1 MQPPLHRCP
10 PGLVPYVP
18 SRDDD
23 DKDDDEG
30 ERLLVCRPEAQVVG
44 GTRELRRVLTRCTIT
59 ARGREGIDA
68 ANLAV
73 ADALYEVGK
82 AHLRGE
88 RADEA
93 ERVFAKCATFVPDPG
108 RYRNLE
114 AYRGRCRAHRQLVA
128 EGLVDVGPGA
138 REACRLLREALPDAD
153 EAVVRAYAVRM
164 HELGYDARGALR
176 GLPADALRELLVAK
190 CGLRE
195 GHARVVAGLYG
206 APPAPTASPVARVC
220 DGLARVLRSLLPKRL
235 DDALCGCVREAAGG
249 EKEEEQGGEDAS
261 CG

>member
-1 MQPPLHRCP
+1 MQPQPLHRCP

-23 DKDDDEG
+23 DKDDKDDGED
-30 ERLLVCRPEAQVVG
+30 ERLLVRRPEAQGMG

-73 ADALYEVGK
+73 ADALYEMGK
-82 AHLRGE
+82 AHLRRE

-164 HELGYDARGALR
+164 HDLGYDAR
-176 GLPADALRELLVAK
+176 
-190 CGLRE
+190 
-195 GHARVVAGLYG
+195 AR
-206 APPAPTASPVARVC
+206 
-220 DGLARVLRSLLPKRL
+220 
-235 DDALCGCVREAAGG
+235 
-249 EKEEEQGGEDAS
+249 
-261 CG
+261 

>member
-1 MQPPLHRCP
+1 M
-10 PGLVPYVP
+10 
-18 SRDDD
+18 
-23 DKDDDEG
+23 
-30 ERLLVCRPEAQVVG
+30 
-44 GTRELRRVLTRCTIT
+44 RRVLTRCTIT

-73 ADALYEVGK
+73 ADALYEMGK
-82 AHLRGE
+82 AHLRRE

-164 HELGYDARGALR
+164 HDLGYDARGALR

-195 GHARVVAGLYG
+195 GTRAWWRGCG
-206 APPAPTASPVARVC
+206 ACPRRPRRRRRRPRVC
-220 DGLARVLRSLLPKRL
+220 ATGARVLRSLLPKRL
-235 DDALCGCVREAAGG
+235 DDALRVCVCVARVSMREAAGA
-249 EKEEEQGGEDAS
+249 EKEDREQGGEDAS
-261 CG
+261 GGGGGGGGRRRLSSAGAGLSRGILRAPPG